1 VVKSHL
7 LGCRA
12 MEMRTDGGYLDDV
25 DSSDDARAFLI
36 ARELIAQHGDD
47 VARVLQDKIDTLTA
61 SGDFEQ
67 LSAWFV
73 IRNAVALTLKSDSTL
88 H

>member
-1 VVKSHL
+1 
-7 LGCRA
+7 
-12 MEMRTDGGYLDDV
+12 M
-25 DSSDDARAFLI
+25 DSNDEAKAFLI

-47 VARVLQDKIDTLTA
+47 VARVLQDKIDAFMA
-61 SGDFEQ
+61 SGDLEQ
-67 LSAWFV
+67 LSLWFI

>member
-1 VVKSHL
+1 
-7 LGCRA
+7 
-12 MEMRTDGGYLDDV
+12 MDG
-25 DSSDDARAFLI
+25 SDDTRAFLI

-47 VARVLQDKIDTLTA
+47 VARVLQDKIDALTA
-61 SGDFEQ
+61 SRDFEQ

-73 IRNAVALTLKSDSTL
+73 IRNAVALTLESDSTL

>member
-1 VVKSHL
+1 
-7 LGCRA
+7 
-12 MEMRTDGGYLDDV
+12 MEGSYSGDV

-36 ARELIAQHGDD
+36 ARKLIAQHGHD
-47 VARVLQDKIDTLTA
+47 VARVLQDKIDALMA
-61 SGDFEQ
+61 SGDLEQ

-73 IRNAVALTLKSDSTL
+73 IRNAVALTLEADSTL

>member
-1 VVKSHL
+1 
-7 LGCRA
+7 
-12 MEMRTDGGYLDDV
+12 MDGSYSDDV

-36 ARELIAQHGDD
+36 ARELIAEHGGD
-47 VARVLQDKIDTLTA
+47 VARFLQDKIDALTA

-73 IRNAVALTLKSDSTL
+73 IRNAVALTLKGDSTL

>member
-1 VVKSHL
+1 MS
-7 LGCRA
+7 
-12 MEMRTDGGYLDDV
+12 EDDEALV
-25 DSSDDARAFLI
+25 FQI

-47 VARVLQDKIDTLTA
+47 VATVLQLKIDALRA
-61 SGDFEQ
+61 SGNLEQ

-73 IRNAVALTLKSDSTL
+73 IRNAVALTLESDGTL